1 MFIFTKIYI
10 YFFLNFNL
18 ILNGHLITLLII
30 KYSDI
35 IDFVCEY
42 LKFFAL
48 CLIFIRINRIQNVT
62 RVKIESLQNLS
73 KILFLADFK
82 LDFMSY

>member
-30 KYSDI
+30 RYSDI

-42 LKFFAL
+42 PKFFAL